1 MQLFIKKIFGSRTR
15 PSDLGKWMT
24 LIISNEEMNDII
36 KMIKSLEKSGLLI
49 KGVSGAIKNKANGQ
63 KGGLLSLL
71 LGTLGTS
78 LLVNPLTISKSTIR
92 AGESKIRVG
101 NDI

>member
-15 PSDLGKWMT
+15 PSGLAKWMT
-24 LIISNEEMNDII
+24 LIISNEEMNDIM

-49 KGVSGAIKNKANGQ
+49 KGVSGAIKNKANEQ

-71 LGTLGTS
+71 LGTCTS

>member
-1 MQLFIKKIFGSRTR
+1 
-15 PSDLGKWMT
+15 
-24 LIISNEEMNDII
+24 MNDIME
-36 KMIKSLEKSGLLI
+36 MIKSLEKSGLLI
-49 KGVSGAIKNKANGQ
+49 KGVSGAIKNKANEQ

-78 LLVNPLTISKSTIR
+78 LLVNPLIISKSTIR
-92 AGESKIRVG
+92 AGEIKIRIG